1 MSTAAPAPPRPR
13 FDPFRWVLEHPGI
26 VDTVIFGAA
35 TFFLLVPGL
44 LTWTFEPWWFFSL
57 PMIAAGSLGRVRPG
71 LCALIVGI
79 LAVLHFAVGQQVILG
94 DAMIFYALYCTVAH
108 ARVAVARTALG
119 AALFGALL
127 QALAVGALAQ
137 TGVGD
142 VPSRVA
148 AFVTSGSVTFFVG
161 VMVVMGTWAIGKY
174 QHARIDQVRL
184 ARERAEQAERER
196 EQRAALAV
204 ADERARIAREM
215 HDVVAHSLSVI
226 IAQADGGRF
235 IASQDPAKAVA
246 VLETI
251 GTTGRSA
258 LADMRSLLGVLR
270 HDEESSFGP
279 QPDLTA
285 LPELLDRVRATGL
298 RVDAHVTG
306 DLGGLPQATGLSLFR
321 LVQEALTNVLK
332 HAGEHAS
339 AAVRVQRDDA
349 GILVEIL
356 DDGQGI
362 DPSSDGQGHGL
373 TGMRE
378 RIGLLGGTL
387 LAGPLPA
394 GGFRVSARVPLAGSA
409 GAAAPRPAGQITAPE
424 PAAPVPA
431 ATETAAPVPAAPVPA
446 APEHA
451 DQDRAFDPRALP
463 APASPQ
469 PAPQPSPSS
478 DPASRL

>member
-13 FDPFRWVLEHPGI
+13 FDPFRWVLEHPGV

-137 TGVGD
+137 TGVRD
-142 VPSRVA
+142 VPSRIA

-196 EQRAALAV
+196 EQRAV

-251 GTTGRSA
+251 GTAGRSA

-298 RVDAHVTG
+298 RVDVHVTG

-349 GILVEIL
+349 GMLVEIL

-394 GGFRVSARVPLAGSA
+394 GGFRVSARVPLARSA
-409 GAAAPRPAGQITAPE
+409 GAAAPRPAGQITA
-424 PAAPVPA
+424 A
-431 ATETAAPVPAAPVPA
+431 ETAAPVPA